1 MSHKPLAIAA
11 LLSAALLAPHIT
23 AAESNYSI
31 SEDIYIY
38 LHSGPGNQFRILG
51 SVKAGM
57 PVALTGENQG
67 DYVQIIDDKER
78 TGWIK
83 RDQLNQQESFRL
95 AVPRLNDEVAALK
108 QQLETEQARTAGLQD
123 ELTQLNSELEST
135 RRDAIKVEADLQTTL
150 DSLSAEN
157 EQLKEENQS
166 MLNSERWQWLQQ
178 GGMVAG
184 AGLVLGLIIA
194 YLPRPQRRRRN
205 QSGWV

>member
-11 LLSAALLAPHIT
+11 LLSAALLAPQVT

-31 SEDIYIY
+31 SEEIYIY
-38 LHSGPGNQFRILG
+38 LHSGPGTQFRILG

-57 PVALTGENQG
+57 PVVLTGQKQG
-67 DYVQIIDDKER
+67 DYVQIVDDKER
-78 TGWIK
+78 TGWVQQT
-83 RDQLNQQESFRL
+83 QLTQEESFRL
-95 AVPRLNDEVAALK
+95 AVPRLNGEVASLK
-108 QQLETEQARTAGLQD
+108 QQLEQEQSRTG
-123 ELTQLNSELEST
+123 ELLEQVSQLNSQLET
-135 RRDAIKVEADLQTTL
+135 TQRDATNIEADLRTTL
-150 DSLSAEN
+150 ESLSAEN

-166 MLNSERWQWLQQ
+166 MQNSERWQWLQQ

-194 YLPRPQRRRRN
+194 YLPRPKRRSRG

>member
-1 MSHKPLAIAA
+1 MSHTPLAIAA
-11 LLSAALLAPHIT
+11 LLSATLLAPHLT
-23 AAESNYSI
+23 AAESTYSI

-57 PVALTGENQG
+57 PVTLTGENQG
-67 DYVQIIDDKER
+67 DYIQIIDDKER
-78 TGWIK
+78 TGWVK
-83 RDQLNQQESFRL
+83 QDQLTQQESFRL
-95 AVPRLNDEVAALK
+95 AVPRLNDEVTALK
-108 QQLETEQARTAGLQD
+108 QQLEAEQIRTAGLQED
-123 ELTQLNSELEST
+123 LAQLNSELEST
-135 RRDAIKVEADLQTTL
+135 RRDAINLEADLKSTL
-150 DSLSAEN
+150 DSLSIEN

-184 AGLVLGLIIA
+184 AGLILGLLIA

>member
-11 LLSAALLAPHIT
+11 LLSAALLAPNIT

-31 SEDIYIY
+31 SEEIYIY
-38 LHSGPGNQFRILG
+38 LHSGPGTQFRILG

-57 PVALTGENQG
+57 PVTLTGENQG

-78 TGWIK
+78 TGWVK
-83 RDQLNQQESFRL
+83 RDQLTEQESFRL

-108 QQLETEQARTAGLQD
+108 QLLDAEQTRTAGLQ
-123 ELTQLNSELEST
+123 EQLTQLNSELEST
-135 RRDAIKVEADLQTTL
+135 RRDAINVEADLKTTL

-166 MLNSERWQWLQQ
+166 MQNSERWQWLQQ

-184 AGLVLGLIIA
+184 AGLILGLLIA
-194 YLPRPQRRRRN
+194 YLPRPQRRRN
-205 QSGWV
+205 NKSGWV

>member
-11 LLSAALLAPHIT
+11 LLGAALLAPQVT

-38 LHSGPGNQFRILG
+38 LHAGPGTQFRILG
-51 SVKAGM
+51 SVKAGI
-57 PVALTGENQG
+57 PVSITGERQG
-67 DYVQIIDDKER
+67 EYVQIIDDRER
-78 TGWIK
+78 TGWVK
-83 RDQLNQQESFRL
+83 QDQLTQAESFRL
-95 AVPRLNDEVAALK
+95 AVPRLNEEVASLK
-108 QQLETEQARTAGLQD
+108 QQLEQQQARNGQLQSQVD
-123 ELTQLNSELEST
+123 QLNSQLEASQRAAMNT
-135 RRDAIKVEADLQTTL
+135 EADLKTTL
-150 DSLSAEN
+150 DTLSAEN
-157 EQLKEENQS
+157 ERLEKENRS
-166 MLNSERWQWLQQ
+166 MKNSERWQWLQQ